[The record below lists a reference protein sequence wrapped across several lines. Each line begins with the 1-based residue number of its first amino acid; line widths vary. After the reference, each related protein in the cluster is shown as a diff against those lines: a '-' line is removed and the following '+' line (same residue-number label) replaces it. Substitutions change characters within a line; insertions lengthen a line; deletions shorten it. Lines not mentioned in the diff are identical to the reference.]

1 MAGTTQ
7 RDDPRLVSRATPN
20 KRDVA
25 CFDRNVR
32 PSDDRDGD
40 ISGHKHGH
48 RDSSIKVDMRVTCK
62 SGLLARA
69 VASLDSVRG
78 RAGRGFPYILTS
90 HGTQEMTMKTRSLLV
105 GLAAC
110 VAIPAAAFAHAGHV
124 HKIMGTVTARDAKHV
139 EVKTP
144 SGEILSIAVNND
156 TKVIR
161 AKKKVTFDDVQTG
174 RRVVVD
180 IGDGEDPLIAREI
193 QLGEVK
199 AATK

>member
-1 MAGTTQ
+1 MTTRWLVAG
-7 RDDPRLVSRATPN
+7 L
-20 KRDVA
+20 
-25 CFDRNVR
+25 
-32 PSDDRDGD
+32 
-40 ISGHKHGH
+40 I
-48 RDSSIKVDMRVTCK
+48 
-62 SGLLARA
+62 
-69 VASLDSVRG
+69 
-78 RAGRGFPYILTS
+78 
-90 HGTQEMTMKTRSLLV
+90 
-105 GLAAC
+105 AC
-110 VAIPAAAFAHAGHV
+110 VAVPVTVFAHAGHI

-161 AKKKVTFDDVQTG
+161 AKKKVTFEDVQTG